1 MHDPHT
7 RTDSL
12 YFNYPIFPF
21 TRPPEMEGKSVTH
34 PVVIAGGGPSGLIA
48 ALELARFGIQCVVIE
63 ADETVSE
70 GSRAACVSRRSMEI
84 LRANGVDQAFLAQAL
99 PWTHGTSYYREH
111 EVFRLSMPYSE
122 DERFYPMA
130 NLQQNMFEALL
141 VERAQALGV
150 EIRWRSKVAGVRQ
163 HGGEVEL
170 DIDTPEHVYTLRA
183 RYVIAA
189 DGARSEL
196 RRLLNLKLNG
206 ESHEGRYLIADIR
219 MASNYPTERRAW
231 FDPASNPGK
240 SVLVHKMAR
249 DMWRVDYAL
258 DAGEDEETEM
268 QEARVK
274 QRIKRHLDYI
284 GEATPWTLDWIRLYK
299 AHCLCLDDYRH
310 GNLFF
315 IGDAAHLVP
324 IFGVRGMNSSMADA
338 NNLGW
343 KLAAV
348 LHRAAPDALLD
359 SYSPERRAAT
369 LDVFANAAKSTRFMT
384 PPTRGYTLLRDAAH
398 LVPIF
403 GVRGMNSSMADANNL
418 GWKLAAVLHG
428 DAPDALLDSYSPE
441 RRAATLDVFANAAK
455 STRFMTPPTRGYT
468 LLRDAALQLAVTEE
482 FAKQWINP
490 RQSAPYDYVAS
501 ALTTPDEDAFA
512 CGARPGAPMN
522 CVKLADGSY
531 LTDHVGGG
539 FTLLVFGDGGVSED
553 DIALPAHSSDGLRM
567 APTKGF
573 QPSLTLHRIVDT
585 AALRTCD
592 AVSGSAYL
600 VRPDGHVCARWRQVT
615 SAKLGAALE
624 RVLTN
629 KGGD

>member
-12 YFNYPIFPF
+12 YFDYPIFPF
-21 TRPPEMEGKSVTH
+21 TRPPEMEGRSVTY

-111 EVFRLSMPYSE
+111 EVFRLSMPHSE

-249 DMWRVDYAL
+249 DMWRIDYAL
-258 DAGEDEETEM
+258 DAHEDEETEM

-348 LHRAAPDALLD
+348 LHRA
-359 SYSPERRAAT
+359 
-369 LDVFANAAKSTRFMT
+369 
-384 PPTRGYTLLRDAAH
+384 
-398 LVPIF
+398 
-403 GVRGMNSSMADANNL
+403 
-418 GWKLAAVLHG
+418 
-428 DAPDALLDSYSPE
+428 APDALLDSYSPE

>member
-12 YFNYPIFPF
+12 YFDYPIFPF
-21 TRPPEMEGKSVTH
+21 TRPPEMEGRSVTY

-111 EVFRLSMPYSE
+111 EVFRLSMPHSE

-219 MASNYPTERRAW
+219 MASSYPTERRAW

-384 PPTRGYTLLRDAAH
+384 PPTRGYTLLRDAA
-398 LVPIF
+398 
-403 GVRGMNSSMADANNL
+403 
-418 GWKLAAVLHG
+418 
-428 DAPDALLDSYSPE
+428 
-441 RRAATLDVFANAAK
+441 
-455 STRFMTPPTRGYT
+455 
-468 LLRDAALQLAVTEE
+468 LQLAVTEE
-482 FAKQWINP
+482 FPKQWINP

>member
-111 EVFRLSMPYSE
+111 EVFRLSMPHSE

-219 MASNYPTERRAW
+219 MASSYPTERRAW

-274 QRIKRHLDYI
+274 QRIKRHLGYI

-384 PPTRGYTLLRDAAH
+384 PPTRGYTLLRDAA
-398 LVPIF
+398 
-403 GVRGMNSSMADANNL
+403 
-418 GWKLAAVLHG
+418 
-428 DAPDALLDSYSPE
+428 
-441 RRAATLDVFANAAK
+441 
-455 STRFMTPPTRGYT
+455 
-468 LLRDAALQLAVTEE
+468 LQLAVTEE
-482 FAKQWINP
+482 FPKQWINP